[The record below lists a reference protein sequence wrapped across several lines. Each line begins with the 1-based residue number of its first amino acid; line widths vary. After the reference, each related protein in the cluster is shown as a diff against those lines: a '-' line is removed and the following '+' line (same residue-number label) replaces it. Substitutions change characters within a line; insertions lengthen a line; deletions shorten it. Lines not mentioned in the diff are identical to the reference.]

1 MPIQWGPCVKKLAEV
16 GIETCEFC
24 HEAAP
29 FSVYGQSTQIRFMF
43 LVPLADF
50 NAKKFLVCERCRH
63 SWELEE
69 GRAAGLI
76 AEGKMLPN
84 HETIAAI
91 WNALDSA
98 VITALKSAEKPGPL
112 KRPGDAVAETAAKLK
127 SSFPSSHVDYVAR
140 QFNKDCFGKNERP

>member
-16 GIETCEFC
+16 GVDTCSCC
-24 HEAAP
+24 HEPAP

-50 NAKKFLVCERCRH
+50 NAKKFLVCERCKQ

-69 GRAAGLI
+69 GRASGLI
-76 AEGKMLPN
+76 AESKMLPD

-91 WNALDSA
+91 WNSLDSA
-98 VITALKSAEKPGPL
+98 VTAALKSAGGPGPL
-112 KRPGDAVAETAAKLK
+112 KRPGDAIAETITKLK
-127 SSFPSSHVDYVAR
+127 STFPSSHVDYAPR
-140 QFNKDCFGKNERP
+140 QYLKD